1 MVETHIRDSK
11 YLKLNLKKPDMAIF
25 SDLNNEFQILDYS
38 PTHNQLLI
46 RSMRNKSRG
55 YNIDIIFKGVLS
67 LLIPSIIKGL
77 EISKFE
83 IDESKMYLIDEY
95 GFKNTK
101 DYQIFSLKNS
111 LGKICFIN
119 AMCFGVYHNKL
130 DIIETSLGRY
140 DMENFGEN
148 VLWYSE

>member
-111 LGKICFIN
+111 VGKICFIN

>member
-1 MVETHIRDSK
+1 
-11 YLKLNLKKPDMAIF
+11 MAIF